1 MSKWR
6 AGQASGPGDD
16 DVGLLAT
23 GADEG
28 VEHGLHEAGV
38 LGDDPCGKRACRHWL
53 VHLLFG
59 TWQYPGKHKH
69 ITLINTASTCNENGG
84 GTDTTWAH

>member
-38 LGDDPCGKRACRHWL
+38 LGDDPCGKRGRAGIG
-53 VHLLFG
+53 LFICYLAHG
-59 TWQYPGKHKH
+59 
-69 ITLINTASTCNENGG
+69 NTQASTN
-84 GTDTTWAH
+84 T